1 MSEGRFSA
9 LDEPSLKKL
18 LEGTSDLEERRVI
31 RSAIR
36 ELRRREIEEME
47 ASLASKRFRA
57 ERDPEQ
63 SENKENRL
71 RSQQVLCDQSHH
83 LELLSS
89 KLQAIQDIDELTTLL
104 HGASEYEERKLIRA
118 AIRKLRVQELEGAVQ
133 QAQRGGHRFESDS
146 SLQSRAVE
154 PPANHRTADP
164 EQESLE
170 ERQRIRAQIRELRSQ
185 DTQNRELQRAGKT
198 PRMVLIL
205 DPLNKEEPSGPV
217 SSRHR
222 LDSGASEQG
231 LGLSSRQR
239 LDSGASEK
247 GLGLSSRQRLDS
259 GASEKGLGLSS
270 RQRLDSGASEK
281 GLSSR
286 QRLDSGA
293 SEKGLSSRQRLDS
306 GASEKGPGLSSR
318 QRLDSG
324 SSEKG
329 PGLSSRQRLDSGSSE
344 KGPGLSS
351 RQRLDSGASEKGPGL
366 SSRQRLDSG
375 ASEKGPGLSS
385 RQRLD
390 SGASEKGPGLSSRQR
405 LDSGASEKGLGL
417 SSRQRLDSG
426 ASEQGLGLSSR
437 QRLDSGASEQGLGLS
452 SRQRLDS
459 GASEQ
464 GLGLSSRQRLD
475 SGASEQGL
483 GLSSRQRLD
492 SGASEQGLGLSS
504 RQRLDSGA
512 SEQGLGLSSQGTTSS
527 SSTDSEVE
535 CETRTAEGAVVQDSS
550 EESLTTDREAVDGNI
565 MSRRDPGS
573 RNGQLNGGEKAKESS
588 SERLRPGSSDPS
600 PALRRPA
607 QDSAER
613 TAGRKEPAS
622 AFSRSSSVRDRV
634 KKFTEPEA
642 SVSGQRRAAVR
653 NGAVPSYRVQTPVS
667 KVTSLFEDHCLRKPS
682 RVEREPRGRERNGR
696 NVSGPTSSQEKAGRS
711 GAGSASCE
719 SSAALSRSGAG
730 RWRGLPADAPGP
742 GAPPPSE
749 LESSQSQASEVTS
762 SRDEK
767 LRPVSA
773 SSDQHS
779 TPRVAPESPTP
790 SAPAPCQAQD
800 PDMKTLLTIEIKNG
814 HPSGSG
820 NGARVTRS
828 PVGQRAE
835 LTLGLRAAPF
845 KISSGVGKM
854 ETESPAALQPSEAAP
869 SEATAVPNGSE
880 EPRGKGADKPGTLTP
895 EDLAAVDDEV
905 VLDKMLDEATD
916 FEERK
921 LIRAAMRE
929 LRKKKREV
937 LLGLGQEEPDQREKE
952 RDLRLQELQRKQEE
966 KKPKPTSSGELVL
979 KKTEKSSDGSTVSAL
994 TKTDRFSHSDN
1005 GSRSSHSTTVEAS
1018 YIQRSDRGTTV
1029 QTKSYSYSSS
1039 TTKKVGS
1046 VFDREDDS
1054 SPRGGG
1060 LAALERKQAE
1070 RRKEVMR
1077 AQTLPKT
1084 SAAQA
1089 RKAMIEKLEKES
1101 AGPANPAVSRVVKMQ
1116 RSSSFGVPN
1125 ANSIKQMLLDWC
1137 RAKTRGYE
1145 HVDIQ
1150 NFSSS
1155 WSDGMAFCALVH
1167 NFFPD
1172 AFEYSSL
1179 NPQNRRHNFEVAF
1192 SSAEKLADCPQ
1203 LLDVEDMVRM
1213 REPDWKCVYTYVQEF
1228 YRGLVQKGL
1237 VKTKN
1242 SS

>member
-1 MSEGRFSA
+1 MCDRPLCTSIRVKGSLFLSRTADHPVVFPVPCGRILLTSSCLF
-9 LDEPSLKKL
+9 PQ

-47 ASLASKRFRA
+47 ARLASKRFRA

-83 LELLSS
+83 LELLST

-118 AIRKLRVQELEGAVQ
+118 AIRKLRVQELEGPESQRTWATPGTHLSSSQSCVSVSYLLLLVFPSALQNDQVPQNPEKRAFSLAVRNIVLTPLSQ
-133 QAQRGGHRFESDS
+133 ERVSRLTRSCTPALAVLVIHPCGSMPKPSDTC
-146 SLQSRAVE
+146 A
-154 PPANHRTADP
+154 
-164 EQESLE
+164 
-170 ERQRIRAQIRELRSQ
+170 
-185 DTQNRELQRAGKT
+185 
-198 PRMVLIL
+198 
-205 DPLNKEEPSGPV
+205 
-217 SSRHR
+217 
-222 LDSGASEQG
+222 ASEKG

-281 GLSSR
+281 
-286 QRLDSGA
+286 
-293 SEKGLSSRQRLDS
+293 
-306 GASEKGPGLSSR
+306 
-318 QRLDSG
+318 
-324 SSEKG
+324 
-329 PGLSSRQRLDSGSSE
+329 
-344 KGPGLSS
+344 
-351 RQRLDSGASEKGPGL
+351 
-366 SSRQRLDSG
+366 
-375 ASEKGPGLSS
+375 
-385 RQRLD
+385 
-390 SGASEKGPGLSSRQR
+390 
-405 LDSGASEKGLGL
+405 
-417 SSRQRLDSG
+417 
-426 ASEQGLGLSSR
+426 
-437 QRLDSGASEQGLGLS
+437 
-452 SRQRLDS
+452 
-459 GASEQ
+459 
-464 GLGLSSRQRLD
+464 
-475 SGASEQGL
+475 
-483 GLSSRQRLD
+483 
-492 SGASEQGLGLSS
+492 
-504 RQRLDSGA
+504 
-512 SEQGLGLSSQGTTSS
+512 
-527 SSTDSEVE
+527 

-573 RNGQLNGGEKAKESS
+573 RNGHHLTTE
-588 SERLRPGSSDPS
+588 
-600 PALRRPA
+600 
-607 QDSAER
+607 
-613 TAGRKEPAS
+613 
-622 AFSRSSSVRDRV
+622 RSSSVRDRV
-634 KKFTEPEA
+634 KRFTEPEA
-642 SVSGQRRAAVR
+642 SLSGQKRAAVR
-653 NGAVPSYRVQTPVS
+653 NGAVPGYRVQTPVS
-667 KVTSLFEDHCLRKPS
+667 K
-682 RVEREPRGRERNGR
+682 
-696 NVSGPTSSQEKAGRS
+696 
-711 GAGSASCE
+711 
-719 SSAALSRSGAG
+719 
-730 RWRGLPADAPGP
+730 
-742 GAPPPSE
+742 
-749 LESSQSQASEVTS
+749 ASEVTS

-767 LRPVSA
+767 LRPGSA

-779 TPRVAPESPTP
+779 TPRAAPESPTP

-820 NGARVTRS
+820 SGARVTRS
-828 PVGQRAE
+828 PMGQRAE

-845 KISSGVGKM
+845 KISSGVSKKPEVQLLARALRLSGGAMPGVSWDFLSSSAAGSGGFEEEVEGGGGCGFELTLRYAVSRIHRDLQACGKRVDAQLEEMAAQVCPLAAAISELREENLQLRAQQERLACRMEALAQLLGLPSTIAHPPAFAIRRLSCSGAALSHSGSGVM

-929 LRKKKREV
+929 LRKKKRGNSHSPWLSPSASWWCQCVTLMTWASFLSLSPQLIFLPLFPHPSQPAEV

-1213 REPDWKCVYTYVQEF
+1213 REPDWKCVYTSFAHCMPLLEVEDMMIMGRRPDSKCVFTYVQSLFNHLRRYELAC
-1228 YRGLVQKGL
+1228 RGY
-1237 VKTKN
+1237 TDF
-1242 SS
+1242 